1 MLALAGCGGATPA
14 QTESAAIPQSVAD
27 RLAAQSESIAAAWE
41 AGDTCGAAQQADDLK
56 HAADDAI
63 AAGDIPAAY
72 QDELES
78 AVENLQNT
86 ANCTEEG
93 DERGARQGQGQGS
106 RQARRGRDDHDRHR
120 RHDYGGKRLSTQTLA
135 SGRYRVAD
143 VLGRGGMAVVYLA
156 RDDELERPVAIKVLA
171 GHLADDPVFRDR
183 FIREARLAAGLSHP
197 NVVQIYDAGEDDGN
211 PYIVMEYVDG
221 RSLADEL
228 DLEERLDP
236 ARVVDLG
243 VQVCAGLEHAHAT
256 GLVHRDIKP
265 GNLLLNGG
273 GTVKIADFGIARAAE
288 TTRLTQMGSVL
299 GTAAY
304 LSPEQA
310 LGEEV
315 TAAADIYSF
324 GCVLYECL
332 TGRTPY
338 VFETLAEL
346 AVKHRRGADQ
356 AGARASARD
365 PGGSR
370 GGRHAQPRAES
381 GVPPALGGGARPGAR
396 GLRSRRRHAASAAG
410 KRRAGLGGAHGAAPP
425 PCARRDTK
433 GRAFDRRI
441 VIGAVL
447 FLLVVAAIVIA
458 VVGPGSD
465 NGSTERSPAP
475 SRVEPVQQTGNP
487 ADDGQSLADW
497 LRTNSG

>member
-1 MLALAGCGGATPA
+1 M
-14 QTESAAIPQSVAD
+14 
-27 RLAAQSESIAAAWE
+27 
-41 AGDTCGAAQQADDLK
+41 QA
-56 HAADDAI
+56 
-63 AAGDIPAAY
+63 
-72 QDELES
+72 
-78 AVENLQNT
+78 
-86 ANCTEEG
+86 
-93 DERGARQGQGQGS
+93 
-106 RQARRGRDDHDRHR
+106 
-120 RHDYGGKRLSTQTLA
+120 
-135 SGRYRVAD
+135 GRYRVAD

-228 DLEERLDP
+228 DLEEPLDP

-346 AVKHRRGADQ
+346 AVKQRQEPITPVRELRPEIPEDLEAVVMRSL
-356 AGARASARD
+356 ARNPEYR
-365 PGGSR
+365 
-370 GGRHAQPRAES
+370 
-381 GVPPALGGGARPGAR
+381 PPLGGGARPGAR
-396 GLRSRRRHAASAAG
+396 GLRSRGRHAAPAAG
-410 KRRAGLGGAHGAAPP
+410 KRRAGLGGAHGTAPASGAPRHEGPCVRPPHPGRRRALPARGRSDRHRRRRARKRQRLHEAEPGPGPGPGRAGPADGEPSRRRAEPRRLAAYELGL
-425 PCARRDTK
+425 AGRGVELGLGRRRRGDLAVVHEDERRDHARDAERGQEPEGPLEA
-433 GRAFDRRI
+433 GRERRRRRGSRTDR
-441 VIGAVL
+441 GA
-447 FLLVVAAIVIA
+447 
-458 VVGPGSD
+458 
-465 NGSTERSPAP
+465 
-475 SRVEPVQQTGNP
+475 
-487 ADDGQSLADW
+487 
-497 LRTNSG
+497 

>member
-1 MLALAGCGGATPA
+1 
-14 QTESAAIPQSVAD
+14 
-27 RLAAQSESIAAAWE
+27 
-41 AGDTCGAAQQADDLK
+41 
-56 HAADDAI
+56 
-63 AAGDIPAAY
+63 
-72 QDELES
+72 
-78 AVENLQNT
+78 
-86 ANCTEEG
+86 
-93 DERGARQGQGQGS
+93 
-106 RQARRGRDDHDRHR
+106 
-120 RHDYGGKRLSTQTLA
+120 LSTQTLA

-346 AVKHRRGADQ
+346 AVKHRQEPITPVRELRPDIPEALEAVVMRSLARNPEYRPPSAAALGQELAGSAPDDVTRPLPQ
-356 AGARASARD
+356 ASGVRASEVRTE
-365 PGGSR
+365 PLR
-370 GGRHAQPRAES
+370 
-381 GVPPALGGGARPGAR
+381 RP
-396 GLRSRRRHAASAAG
+396 
-410 KRRAGLGGAHGAAPP
+410 
-425 PCARRDTK
+425 ARRDTK
-433 GRAFDRRI
+433 GRSLDRRI
-441 VIGAVL
+441 VIGAV
-447 FLLVVAAIVIA
+447 FLLLVLAAIVIA

-465 NGSTERSPAP
+465 NSSTERSPAP
-475 SRVEPVQQTGNP
+475 AQVEPVQQTGNP
-487 ADDGQSLADW
+487 ADDAQSLADW
-497 LRTNSG
+497 LRANSG

>member
-1 MLALAGCGGATPA
+1 
-14 QTESAAIPQSVAD
+14 V
-27 RLAAQSESIAAAWE
+27 
-41 AGDTCGAAQQADDLK
+41 
-56 HAADDAI
+56 
-63 AAGDIPAAY
+63 
-72 QDELES
+72 
-78 AVENLQNT
+78 
-86 ANCTEEG
+86 
-93 DERGARQGQGQGS
+93 
-106 RQARRGRDDHDRHR
+106 
-120 RHDYGGKRLSTQTLA
+120 STQTLA

-156 RDDELERPVAIKVLA
+156 RDDELDRPVAIKVLA

-183 FIREARLAAGLSHP
+183 FVREARLAAQLSHP

-228 DLEERLDP
+228 DTERTLDP

-243 VQVCAGLEHAHAT
+243 VQACAGLEHAHAA

-265 GNLLLNGG
+265 GNLLLGEAG
-273 GTVKIADFGIARAAE
+273 VVKIADFGIARAAE

-338 VFETLAEL
+338 VFDTLAEL
-346 AVKHRRGADQ
+346 AVKHRQEPIPPVRELRPEISEGLEAVVMRSLARRPEYRPPSAAALGQELVGIAPPDAATRPLPQ
-356 AGARASARD
+356 VSGVRASDVRTK
-365 PGGSR
+365 P
-370 GGRHAQPRAES
+370 
-381 GVPPALGGGARPGAR
+381 LARPPR
-396 GLRSRRRHAASAAG
+396 REHRRSPFNRR
-410 KRRAGLGGAHGAAPP
+410 LLLV
-425 PCARRDTK
+425 T
-433 GRAFDRRI
+433 
-441 VIGAVL
+441 VVL
-447 FLLVVAAIVIA
+447 LLVVAATVVA
-458 VVGPGSD
+458 VAGRNAGNDGSPGG
-465 NGSTERSPAP
+465 NPAP
-475 SRVEPVQQTGNP
+475 SRVEPVQQTGDP
-487 ADDGQSLADW
+487 ATDGQNLADW
-497 LRTNSG
+497 LRANSG